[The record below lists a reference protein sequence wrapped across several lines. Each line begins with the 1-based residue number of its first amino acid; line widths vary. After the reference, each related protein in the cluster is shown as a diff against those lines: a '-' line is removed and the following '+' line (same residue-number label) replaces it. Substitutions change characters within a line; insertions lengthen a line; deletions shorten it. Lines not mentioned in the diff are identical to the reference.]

1 MQVDVCLCQIVS
13 AGRPETV
20 LVLAEMVDSLVAI
33 HHLMN
38 QAMVDIAEEMVAH
51 CPFELVVEANQGVGP
66 QIEGSPYL
74 ESLSIA
80 IKASDYHIQ
89 GICSKDHMHSLEE
102 AWVVLVV
109 QGVDLSV
116 EGSEVLVEVPAVHL
130 ICTIIIGKTIFRRN
144 VVLVIGV
151 VSPHAGMP
159 LTSKVRTKWKHI
171 FVKRRN
177 DSLKNIVVGLSNEL
191 KAFCPICITNKG
203 Q

>member
-1 MQVDVCLCQIVS
+1 MQVDVGLCQIVK

-20 LVLAEMVDSLVAI
+20 LVLAETVDSLVAI
-33 HHLMN
+33 HHLMI
-38 QAMVDIAEEMVAH
+38 QAMVDIAGEMVAH

-109 QGVDLSV
+109 QGVGLSV

-130 ICTIIIGKTIFRRN
+130 EGSSHLHLLGYAPSSSEKP
-144 VVLVIGV
+144 
-151 VSPHAGMP
+151 SSEGM
-159 LTSKVRTKWKHI
+159 LS
-171 FVKRRN
+171 
-177 DSLKNIVVGLSNEL
+177 SLLGWLAPTRV
-191 KAFCPICITNKG
+191 CP
-203 Q
+203 